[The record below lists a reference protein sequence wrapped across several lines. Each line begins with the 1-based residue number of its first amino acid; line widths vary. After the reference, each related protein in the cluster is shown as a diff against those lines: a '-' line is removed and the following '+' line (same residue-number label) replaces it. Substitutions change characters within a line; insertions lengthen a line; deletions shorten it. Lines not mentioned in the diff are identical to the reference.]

1 MQSLAGCGKRG
12 DKQPFRPASQPVTWR
27 RRCLSPIFLQPLER
41 ANERA
46 ADLYWVIFLL
56 TGKCD
61 HSLDVGIEAVDIHE
75 GGNNFFLNWML
86 AWSRRLVIAKAL
98 GAIRDEL
105 ARSARRTA
113 LKRTDKPPLPPENW
127 ALDGDATSAQL
138 ERALLA
144 IDVFPRC
151 ALLLS
156 VFEKMSVEDTAVL
169 LDGDLNLVRKGQIIG
184 LQELTRNLA
193 GVQVS
198 RSTSPN
204 LYITMSEMQ
213 HA

>member
-1 MQSLAGCGKRG
+1 MQ
-12 DKQPFRPASQPVTWR
+12 T
-27 RRCLSPIFLQPLER
+27 LEQ

-46 ADLYWVIFLL
+46 ANLYWLAFLL
-56 TGKCD
+56 TGNREL
-61 HSLDVGIEAVDIHE
+61 SLEVAIEALDFHD
-75 GGNNFFLNWML
+75 GGNNFFSNWML

-98 GAIRDEL
+98 AVIRDEL

-113 LKRTDKPPLPPENW
+113 SKRAEKGALPPRNW
-127 ALDGDATSAQL
+127 ALDRETTKVEL

-156 VFEKMSVEDTAVL
+156 VFEGVSAEDTAIL
-169 LDGDLNLVRKGQIIG
+169 LDSDRDLVRKGQMIG

-193 GVQVS
+193 RMQGWT
-198 RSTSPN
+198 STATNP
-204 LYITMSEMQ
+204 YVVKSEMQ